1 MDLKAEAE
9 TLRRVP
15 MFSRMEAS
23 KLKLLA
29 FTSELLTFE
38 DKEILFSQGEISD
51 SAYVVMYG
59 DMEIVT
65 GELGTDTEVVA
76 AVLRQNELV
85 GEMGVITK
93 APRSAT
99 IRARGE
105 VRALRIDGDM
115 FLDLITDN
123 PSVALD
129 VLRQLSEKVA
139 RTHRLYEEAQVR
151 IHDLLS
157 EPGQDA

>member
-9 TLRRVP
+9 TLGRVP
-15 MFSRMEAS
+15 MFSRMEPS

-38 DKEILFSQGEISD
+38 DQEILFSQGDMSD
-51 SAYVVMYG
+51 SAYVVMHG
-59 DMEIVT
+59 AMEILT
-65 GELGTDTEVVA
+65 GELGDETIVA
-76 AVLRQNELV
+76 LLAKNDLV
-85 GEMGVITK
+85 GEMGVLTK
-93 APRSAT
+93 APRTAT
-99 IRARGE
+99 IRARGV

-139 RTHRLYEEAQVR
+139 RTHRLYEAAEQR
-151 IHDLLS
+151 LRQLEH
-157 EPGQDA
+157 GR